1 MIIAIQGER
10 EFFFCVC
17 VKWKPEAV
25 TEQSLLTENTS
36 LVTYI
41 QKTHPQLL
49 LWKRG
54 RGGGWLCTSML
65 RDEKCAGRKASGV
78 WHWAC

>member
-1 MIIAIQGER
+1 M
-10 EFFFCVC
+10 C

-54 RGGGWLCTSML
+54 GGGGGAVKFNAK
-65 RDEKCAGRKASGV
+65 R
-78 WHWAC
+78 

>member
-10 EFFFCVC
+10 EGFFCVC

-49 LWKRG
+49 LWKK
-54 RGGGWLCTSML
+54 GGVEVAVKFNANS
-65 RDEKCAGRKASGV
+65 
-78 WHWAC
+78 